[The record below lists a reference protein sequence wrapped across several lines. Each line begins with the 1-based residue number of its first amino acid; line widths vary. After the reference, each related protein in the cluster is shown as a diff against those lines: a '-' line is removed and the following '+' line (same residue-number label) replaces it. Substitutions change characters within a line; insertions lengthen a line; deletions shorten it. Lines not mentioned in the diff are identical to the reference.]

1 MTQRFKPLLVI
12 FATVVGLLGGAAQGA
27 PAATPLGA
35 AAEKPLVL
43 LISID
48 GFKPSYL
55 SKSSA
60 PNLFE
65 LANGGM
71 MAQGLISAF
80 PSVTFPNHVTIVTGQ
95 TPDHH
100 GIVNNTMTDPGT
112 TQRFSLGSR
121 EAVENPFWWQESK
134 PIWIA
139 ARKQGK
145 VASTLFW
152 PGSETTIDGLRPN
165 DWLRYD
171 HDMSH
176 ETRIKTLVGWLSR
189 PPAERPDFATLY
201 FADVDS
207 AGHSAGPDS
216 QAVQDSVKKVDDSIG
231 ELSREL
237 KRLGL
242 LERTTWIIVSDHG
255 MASSPVE
262 KVVSAQGLLA
272 NFPAARWEWL
282 GALAGVRL
290 NGASSEGVMQALST
304 LPHASCWPKADLPKR
319 YRFGTHRRIPEIVC
333 LAEVGYSLT
342 DNPARKGPL
351 GQHGYDPEDLSMHG
365 LLIVAGNR
373 IQSGTLGL
381 VNNLEI
387 YGLMCRLL
395 GITPERHDGEDTLH
409 QQVIKN

>member
-1 MTQRFKPLLVI
+1 MTQRFKTLLVI
-12 FATVVGLLGGAAQGA
+12 LTALIGLIGVSVQGA
-27 PAATPLGA
+27 PFLAAAAAT
-35 AAEKPLVL
+35 AEKPLVL

-65 LANGGM
+65 LANKGM

-121 EAVENPFWWQESK
+121 EAVENPFWWQESR

-171 HDMSH
+171 HEMPH
-176 ETRIKTLVGWLSR
+176 EVRVRTLVQWLSR

-207 AGHSAGPDS
+207 AGHQAGPDS

-231 ELSREL
+231 ELSKEL

-272 NFPAARWEWL
+272 TFPGARWEWL

-290 NGASSEGVMQALST
+290 NGASSADVMQALST
-304 LPHASCWPKADLPKR
+304 LPHVKCWPKSDLPKR

-333 LAEVGYSLT
+333 MAEVGYSLT

-351 GQHGYDPEDLSMHG
+351 GQHGYDPEDPSMHG
-365 LLIVAGNR
+365 LLIVAGHR
-373 IQSGTLGL
+373 VQSGKLGL

-395 GITPERHDGEDTLH
+395 GIAPERNDGEDTLH
-409 QQVIKN
+409 QQVIKY

>member
-12 FATVVGLLGGAAQGA
+12 FAAVVGLLGGAAQGA
-27 PAATPLGA
+27 PAAIPLGA

-65 LANGGM
+65 LANRGM

-373 IQSGTLGL
+373 IQPGTLGL

>member
-12 FATVVGLLGGAAQGA
+12 FAAVVGLLGGAAQGA

-65 LANGGM
+65 LANRGM

-121 EAVENPFWWQESK
+121 EAVENPFWWQESR

>member
-12 FATVVGLLGGAAQGA
+12 FAAVVGLLGGAAQGA

-65 LANGGM
+65 LANRGM

>member
-1 MTQRFKPLLVI
+1 MTQRFKHLLVI
-12 FATVVGLLGGAAQGA
+12 FAAVVGLLGGATQGA

>member
-65 LANGGM
+65 LANRGM

-231 ELSREL
+231 ELSKEL

>member
-12 FATVVGLLGGAAQGA
+12 FAAVVGLLGGAAQGA

-65 LANGGM
+65 LANRGM

-207 AGHSAGPDS
+207 AGHSAGPES

-373 IQSGTLGL
+373 IQPGTLGL

>member
-1 MTQRFKPLLVI
+1 MTQQLKTLLVI
-12 FATVVGLLGGAAQGA
+12 FATFCGLTGGAARGA
-27 PAATPLGA
+27 PTATPVGA
-35 AAEKPLVL
+35 GPEKPLVL
-43 LISID
+43 LISLD

-112 TQRFSLGSR
+112 PQRFTLGSR
-121 EAVENPFWWQESK
+121 EAVENPFWWQEST

-139 ARKQGK
+139 LRKQGK

-171 HDMSH
+171 HDMPH

-231 ELSREL
+231 ELSKEL

-242 LERTTWIIVSDHG
+242 FERTTWIIVSDHG

-272 NFPAARWEWL
+272 NFPEARWEWL

-365 LLIVAGNR
+365 LLIIAGNR

-395 GITPERHDGEDTLH
+395 GIKPERHDGEDTLH

>member
-12 FATVVGLLGGAAQGA
+12 FAAVVGLLGGAAQGA

-65 LANGGM
+65 LANRGM

-342 DNPARKGPL
+342 DNPARRGPL

>member
-27 PAATPLGA
+27 PAAKPLGA

>member
-12 FATVVGLLGGAAQGA
+12 FAAVVGLLGGAAQGA

-65 LANGGM
+65 LANRGM

-165 DWLRYD
+165 DWLPYD

-189 PPAERPDFATLY
+189 PSAERPDFATLY

-342 DNPARKGPL
+342 DNPARRGPL

>member
-12 FATVVGLLGGAAQGA
+12 FAAVVGLLGGAAQGA

-65 LANGGM
+65 LANRLM

>member
-12 FATVVGLLGGAAQGA
+12 FAAVVGLLGGAAQGA

-65 LANGGM
+65 LANRGM

-373 IQSGTLGL
+373 IQPGTLGL

>member
-12 FATVVGLLGGAAQGA
+12 FAAVVGLLGGAAQGA

-65 LANGGM
+65 LANRGM

-189 PPAERPDFATLY
+189 PSAERPDFATLY

>member
-12 FATVVGLLGGAAQGA
+12 FAAVVGLLGGAAQGA
-27 PAATPLGA
+27 PAAIPLGA

-65 LANGGM
+65 LANRGM

-342 DNPARKGPL
+342 DNPARRGPL

-365 LLIVAGNR
+365 LLIVAGHR

>member
-12 FATVVGLLGGAAQGA
+12 FAAVVGLLGGAAQGA
-27 PAATPLGA
+27 PAAIPLGA

-65 LANGGM
+65 LANRGM

>member
-1 MTQRFKPLLVI
+1 MTQRFRTLLMI
-12 FATVVGLLGGAAQGA
+12 FSAVLGLLGGTARGA
-27 PAATPLGA
+27 PAVAPVESN
-35 AAEKPLVL
+35 AEKPLVL

-60 PNLFE
+60 PNLFD
-65 LANGGM
+65 LASRGM
-71 MAQGLISAF
+71 MAEGLISSF
-80 PSVTFPNHVTIVTGQ
+80 PSVTFPNHVTLVTGQ

-112 TQRFSLGSR
+112 TQRFTLGSR
-121 EAVENPFWWQESK
+121 EAVENPFWWQESR

-139 ARKQGK
+139 LRKQGK

-152 PGSETTIDGLRPN
+152 PGSETSIDGLRPN

-171 HDMSH
+171 HDMPH
-176 ETRIKTLVGWLSR
+176 ETRVKTLVGWLSR
-189 PPAERPDFATLY
+189 TSAERPDFATLY

-216 QAVQDSVKKVDDSIG
+216 QAVRDSVKKVDESIG
-231 ELSREL
+231 ELSKEL

-242 LERTTWIIVSDHG
+242 LEQTTWIIVSDHG
-255 MASSPVE
+255 MASSPVD

-290 NGASSEGVMQALST
+290 NGASAEGVMQALST
-304 LPHASCWPKADLPKR
+304 LPHVACWPKADLPKR
-319 YRFGTHRRIPEIVC
+319 YRFGAHRRIPEIVC
-333 LAEVGYSLT
+333 MAEVGYSLT
-342 DNPARKGPL
+342 DNPTRKGPL
-351 GQHGYDPEDLSMHG
+351 GQHGYDPEDPSMHG
-365 LLIVAGNR
+365 LLIVAGHR
-373 IQSGTLGL
+373 VQSGRLGL

-395 GITPERHDGEDTLH
+395 GITPERNDGEDTLH

>member
-1 MTQRFKPLLVI
+1 MTQPLKTLLVI
-12 FATVVGLLGGAAQGA
+12 FAALIGLVGGRAQGA
-27 PAATPLGA
+27 PSSAPTTAAT
-35 AAEKPLVL
+35 EKSLVL

-55 SKSSA
+55 SKASA
-60 PNLFE
+60 PTLFE
-65 LANGGM
+65 MASKGVL
-71 MAQGLISAF
+71 AQGLISAF
-80 PSVTFPNHVTIVTGQ
+80 PSVTFPNHVSIVTGQ

-112 TQRFSLGSR
+112 TQRFTLGSR
-121 EAVENPFWWQESK
+121 EAVENPFWWQESR
-134 PIWIA
+134 PIWITL
-139 ARKQGK
+139 RKQGK

-171 HDMSH
+171 HDMPH
-176 ETRIKTLVGWLSR
+176 ETRVKTLVGWLSR

-207 AGHSAGPDS
+207 AGHAAGPDS
-216 QAVQDSVKKVDDSIG
+216 QAVQDSVKKVDNSIG
-231 ELSREL
+231 ELSKEL

-282 GALAGVRL
+282 GAVAGVRL
-290 NGASSEGVMQALST
+290 NGASSAGVMQALST
-304 LPHASCWPKADLPKR
+304 LPHVTCWPKAEIPKR
-319 YRFGTHRRIPEIVC
+319 YRFGTHRRIPEILC

-342 DNPARKGPL
+342 DNPARKGPM
-351 GQHGYDPEDLSMHG
+351 GQHGYDPEDPSMHG

-373 IQSGTLGL
+373 IQSAKLGL
-381 VNNLEI
+381 INNLEI

-395 GITPERHDGEDTLH
+395 GITPERNDGEDTLH
-409 QQVIKN
+409 QQVIKY

>member
-1 MTQRFKPLLVI
+1 MTQRLKTFLVI
-12 FATVVGLLGGAAQGA
+12 FTALIGLVGGTAQGA
-27 PAATPLGA
+27 PVSAPQAAAT
-35 AAEKPLVL
+35 EKPLVL

-65 LANGGM
+65 LAGRGV

-80 PSVTFPNHVTIVTGQ
+80 PSVTFPNHVSIVTGQ

-112 TQRFSLGSR
+112 PQRFTLGSR
-121 EAVENPFWWQESK
+121 EAVENPFWWQESR
-134 PIWIA
+134 PIWITL
-139 ARKQGK
+139 RQQGK

-171 HDMSH
+171 HDMPH
-176 ETRIKTLVGWLSR
+176 ETRVKTLVGWLSR

-207 AGHSAGPDS
+207 AGHAAGPDS

-237 KRLGL
+237 ERLGL

-290 NGASSEGVMQALST
+290 NGASSAGVMQALST
-304 LPHASCWPKADLPKR
+304 LPNVTCWPKAEIPKR

-342 DNPARKGPL
+342 DNPARRGPL
-351 GQHGYDPEDLSMHG
+351 GQHGYDPEDPSMHG
-365 LLIVAGNR
+365 LMIVAGHR
-373 IQSGTLGL
+373 IQSGRLGL

-395 GITPERHDGEDTLH
+395 GITPERNDGADTLH

>member
-1 MTQRFKPLLVI
+1 MTQRFKTLLVI
-12 FATVVGLLGGAAQGA
+12 FTALIGLIGGSVQGA
-27 PAATPLGA
+27 QVFAAAVAT
-35 AAEKPLVL
+35 AEKPLVL

-65 LANGGM
+65 LANKGM

-121 EAVENPFWWQESK
+121 EAVENPFWWQESR

-171 HDMSH
+171 HEMPH
-176 ETRIKTLVGWLSR
+176 EVRVRTLVGWLSR

-207 AGHSAGPDS
+207 AGHQAGPDS

-231 ELSREL
+231 ELSKEL

-255 MASSPVE
+255 MASSPLE

-272 NFPAARWEWL
+272 NFPGARWEWL

-290 NGASSEGVMQALST
+290 NGASSADVMQALST
-304 LPHASCWPKADLPKR
+304 LPHVKCWPKSDLPKR

-333 LAEVGYSLT
+333 MAEVGYSLT

-351 GQHGYDPEDLSMHG
+351 GQHGYDPEDPSMHG
-365 LLIVAGNR
+365 LLIVAGHR
-373 IQSGTLGL
+373 VQSGKLGL

-395 GITPERHDGEDTLH
+395 GIAPERNDGEDTLH
-409 QQVIKN
+409 QQVIKY